1 MDFADV
7 LDGIAK
13 PMPADDDVGYRAS
26 PTAAV
31 PFWQVLD
38 QIGGTAPVGGARL
51 KEAYFPDLPQQATKA
66 APPAPQDLSLDPEEI
81 AFELDIAAVRS
92 VEELSHLRRR
102 FAMLNHPDRT
112 APSLRH
118 RANQRMT
125 IANTLIDEAA
135 RRFAR

>member
-13 PMPADDDVGYRAS
+13 PVPTGDEGSYRAAG
-26 PTAAV
+26 AASV

-51 KEAYFPDLPQQATKA
+51 KEAYFPDLPKQAPKA
-66 APPAPQDLSLDPEEI
+66 DLPTPEELSLDPEEI
-81 AFELDIAAVRS
+81 AFELDISAVRS

-112 APSLRH
+112 APSLRA

-135 RRFAR
+135 RKFAR